1 MVQSLSQKLVHTTH
15 PYLYQRG
22 RCFYFRYVPADAHKA
37 VIDWLPTEIRYS
49 LRTKDIDV
57 ALFLMKK
64 RRKLISLIRL
74 ANDFVQ
80 LGVLYNAIADQSLD
94 VSSLVSYQITDEI
107 PPELYSKLASKRQSS
122 SIRLHEAWRRYVKS
136 KDWTDK
142 TSSTNQ
148 QMFENVLHFIGDK
161 QISDIQKSDIRV
173 CLQQIAQL
181 PRRNMKGYSGKSLA
195 EVTKFSV
202 PEEHRLS
209 AKTVREHLKLM
220 QGLFSTYL
228 VRELELL
235 EKSPTDGVR
244 WQYDDSRFGSFADS
258 QVRSVLL
265 KSEGKPEWFR
275 VLLLLAVYSG
285 ARRSELGRLR
295 VSDIFRCEDTGIDYF
310 IVRQGK
316 TASAQRRVPIHSV
329 VLDSGFTDYVAS
341 CDDYLFPQARNNL
354 NRITDLFG
362 SLLDESYSE
371 FGERLTFHSIRHSFV
386 TKARSK
392 GVDISLL
399 QDVIGHARTGA
410 GITDRYTHHHGLLD
424 LSKTVESVK
433 Y

>member
-64 RRKLISLIRL
+64 RRKLVSLIRL
-74 ANDFVQ
+74 ASDFAQ
-80 LGVLYNAIADQSLD
+80 LVVLYNAIADQSLD
-94 VSSLVSYQITDEI
+94 VTSLISYQITDEI
-107 PPELYSKLASKRQSS
+107 PPEFYSKLASQRRPS
-122 SIRLHEAWRRYVKS
+122 SIRLQEAWRRYVKS

-148 QMFENVLHFIGDK
+148 QMFENVLYFIGDK
-161 QISDIQKSDIRV
+161 RINEIQKPDIRL

-195 EVTKFSV
+195 ELAKLSV
-202 PEEHRLS
+202 PQEDRLS

-228 VRELELL
+228 VREQELL

-244 WQYDDSRFGSFADS
+244 WQYDDSRFGSFSDS
-258 QVRSVLL
+258 QVRSVLF
-265 KSEGKPEWFR
+265 KSECKPEWFR
-275 VLLLLAVYSG
+275 VLLLLAIYSG

-295 VSDIFRCEDTGIDYF
+295 ASDICRCEDTGIDYF

-316 TASAQRRVPIHSV
+316 TASAQRRVPIHSAV
-329 VLDSGFTDYVAS
+329 RDSGFADYVAS
-341 CDDYLFPQARNNL
+341 CDDYLFPQARKNL

-362 SLLDESYSE
+362 SLLDEQLSE
-371 FGERLTFHSIRHSFV
+371 FGERLTFHSLRHSFI

-392 GVDISLL
+392 GVDVSLL
-399 QDVIGHARTGA
+399 QEAVGHAKSGA
-410 GITDRYTHHHGLLD
+410 GITDRYTHR
-424 LSKTVESVK
+424 LSLKDVAEAVERVR